1 MTTFAAVVV
10 VAVAGDLASPF
21 AGLPVGWQALF
32 TLALVVVVGMAAW
45 MLNLYVRGTRWVA
58 AERRRARRAGD
69 PDGGG
74 EVATGVDDL
83 LWIFL
88 VPALDEAVTI
98 ADSVARL
105 AQVEVRDRRI
115 VVIDDGSGDATPQVL
130 AGIDH
135 PDLRVIR
142 RDLPEAR
149 RGKAAALNQA
159 YRDLDVTGW
168 SRDDVVVGIVDADG
182 RLAADAPRHIA
193 RHFSDPRVG
202 GVQARVRIYNRRR
215 LLAWF
220 QDVEF
225 GVYGHLFQAGRNR
238 VGTAGMGGNGQFNR
252 LSALDDLVEGDGPW
266 RDRLTEDQDLGLRLT
281 ERGWRGRQDLH
292 AIVEQQG
299 LSRLRPLLRQRTRWS
314 QGNLQALGLARAVAR
329 APFGRIARLE
339 LLIHLG
345 LPFLQGLIGIVLIC
359 ALVLAATGVA
369 PWWGDGPTWY
379 LAVAYVLAFGGTLL
393 GCVAA
398 RRDDGIR
405 GRAVGFL
412 VGHVYAFYSWL
423 LWPVLLGATV
433 RQIRRRRDWSKTAR
447 EPLETR
453 GEVLIGGAPAPSWT
467 AIGVRHDP
475 PIVIPRGAAAT
486 SDVADRRAAGGP

>member
-1 MTTFAAVVV
+1 VNGPTDAAVVV
-10 VAVAGDLASPF
+10 VGALASPF
-21 AGLPVGWQALF
+21 DGLPAGWRIVF
-32 TLALVVVVGMAAW
+32 TVALVVVLGMSAW
-45 MLNLYVRGTRWVA
+45 TLNLYVRGARWVA
-58 AERRRARRAGD
+58 ADRRRARHAGSAD
-69 PDGGG
+69 PGD
-74 EVATGVDDL
+74 EVATTADDL

-105 AQVEVRDRRI
+105 AEVDVRDRRI

-142 RDLPEAR
+142 RDLPDAR
-149 RGKAAALNQA
+149 RGKAAALNRA
-159 YRDLDVTGW
+159 YRDLDVAGW
-168 SRDDVVVGIVDADG
+168 SRDQVVVGIIDADG
-182 RLAADAPRHIA
+182 RLAADAPRHLA
-193 RHFSDPRVG
+193 HHFGDPQVG

-225 GVYGHLFQAGRNR
+225 GVYGCLFQAGRNR

-252 LSALDDLVEGDGPW
+252 LSALDDLVEGEGPW

-281 ERGWRGRQDLH
+281 ERGWKGRQDLH
-292 AIVEQQG
+292 ATVEQQG
-299 LSRLRPLLRQRTRWS
+299 LPQLRPLLRQRTRWS
-314 QGNLQALGLARAVAR
+314 QGNLQALGLAGAVAR
-329 APFGRIARLE
+329 APFGRFARLE
-339 LLIHLG
+339 LLLHLG
-345 LPFLQGLIGIVLIC
+345 SPFLQGTIGIVLLC
-359 ALVLAATGVA
+359 ALGLAVTGVA

-379 LAVAYVLAFGGTLL
+379 LAVAYLLAFGGTVL

-405 GRAVGFL
+405 GRLVGFL
-412 VGHVYAFYSWL
+412 VGHAYAFYSWL
-423 LWPVLLGATV
+423 LWPVLLRATL
-433 RQIRRRRDWSKTAR
+433 RQVQRRRDWSKTAR

-453 GEVLIGGAPAPSWT
+453 DEVT
-467 AIGVRHDP
+467 V
-475 PIVIPRGAAAT
+475 
-486 SDVADRRAAGGP
+486 

>member
-1 MTTFAAVVV
+1 VNVSGDVAV

-21 AGLPVGWQALF
+21 AGLPVGWQVVF
-32 TLALVVVVGMAAW
+32 TLALLVVVAMTAW
-45 MLNLYVRGTRWVA
+45 TLNLYVRGARWVA
-58 AERRRARRAGD
+58 AERRRVRRAGD
-69 PDGGG
+69 MDRGG
-74 EVATGVDDL
+74 EAPTTADDL

-105 AQVEVRDRRI
+105 AEVDVRDRRI

-135 PDLRVIR
+135 PELRVIR

-159 YRDLDVTGW
+159 YRDLDDAGW
-168 SRDDVVVGIVDADG
+168 SRDRVVVGIVDADG

-193 RHFSDPRVG
+193 HHFGDPRVG

-215 LLAWF
+215 VLAWF

-252 LSALDDLVEGDGPW
+252 LSALDDLAVGEGPW

-281 ERGWRGRQDLH
+281 ERGWKGRQDLH
-292 AIVEQQG
+292 AVVEQQG
-299 LSRLRPLLRQRTRWS
+299 LPRLRPLLRQRTRWS
-314 QGNLQALGLARAVAR
+314 QGNLQALGLAGAVAR
-329 APFGRIARLE
+329 APFGRLARGE
-339 LLIHLG
+339 LLLHLG
-345 LPFLQGLIGIVLIC
+345 LPFLQGMIGSVLIC

-369 PWWGDGPTWY
+369 PWWAEGPTWY
-379 LAVAYVLAFGGTLL
+379 LAVAYLLAFGGTVL

-398 RRDDGIR
+398 RRGDGIR
-405 GRAVGFL
+405 GRLVGFL
-412 VGHVYAFYSWL
+412 TGHAYAFYSWL
-423 LWPVLLGATV
+423 LWPVLLAATG
-433 RQIRRRRDWSKTAR
+433 RQLRRRREWSKTAR

-453 GEVLIGGAPAPSWT
+453 DEVLA
-467 AIGVRHDP
+467 
-475 PIVIPRGAAAT
+475 
-486 SDVADRRAAGGP
+486 

>member
-1 MTTFAAVVV
+1 VTALGGVAA
-10 VAVAGDLASPF
+10 VAVARDLVSPF
-21 AGLPVGWQALF
+21 AGLPVGWEAVF
-32 TLALVVVVGMAAW
+32 VLALVVVVGMSAW
-45 MLNLYVRGTRWVA
+45 MLNLYVRGARWVA
-58 AERRRARRAGD
+58 AERRRAGRHGD
-69 PDGGG
+69 TDRGGQ
-74 EVATGVDDL
+74 VATTADDL

-105 AQVEVRDRRI
+105 AEVDVHDRRI

-130 AGIDH
+130 AGIDY

-159 YRDLDVTGW
+159 YRDLDVAGW
-168 SRDDVVVGIVDADG
+168 SRDRVVVGIVDADG
-182 RLAADAPRHIA
+182 RLAADAPHHIA
-193 RHFSDPRVG
+193 HHFSDPRVG

-252 LSALDDLVEGDGPW
+252 LSALDDLVEGEGPW

-281 ERGWRGRQDLH
+281 ARGWKGRQDLH
-292 AIVEQQG
+292 ATVEQQG

-314 QGNLQALGLARAVAR
+314 QGNLQALGLAGAVAR
-329 APFGRIARLE
+329 APFGRIARFE
-339 LLIHLG
+339 LLLHLG
-345 LPFLQGLIGIVLIC
+345 LPFLQGMIGIVLLC

-379 LAVAYVLAFGGTLL
+379 LAVVYLLAFGGTVL

-405 GRAVGFL
+405 GRLVGFL
-412 VGHVYAFYSWL
+412 IGHAYAFYSWL
-423 LWPVLLGATV
+423 LWPVLLGATL
-433 RQIRRRRDWSKTAR
+433 RQLRRRRDWSKTAR

-453 GEVLIGGAPAPSWT
+453 
-467 AIGVRHDP
+467 D
-475 PIVIPRGAAAT
+475 
-486 SDVADRRAAGGP
+486 DVTV

>member
-1 MTTFAAVVV
+1 VTALAGVAV
-10 VAVAGDLASPF
+10 VAVAGGLASPF
-21 AGLPVGWQALF
+21 AGLPVGWQGVF
-32 TLALVVVVGMAAW
+32 VLALVVVVGMFAW
-45 MLNLYVRGTRWVA
+45 TLNLYVRGARWVA
-58 AERRRARRAGD
+58 AERRRATRAGGT
-69 PDGGG
+69 DGGG
-74 EVATGVDDL
+74 EVATTADDL

-105 AQVEVRDRRI
+105 AEVDVRARRI

-130 AGIDH
+130 AGIDY

-159 YRDLDVTGW
+159 YRDLDVAGW
-168 SRDDVVVGIVDADG
+168 SREHVVVGIVDADG

-193 RHFSDPRVG
+193 HHFSDPRVG

-225 GVYGHLFQAGRNR
+225 GVYGHLHQAGRNR

-252 LSALDDLVEGDGPW
+252 LSALDDLVEGEGPW
-266 RDRLTEDQDLGLRLT
+266 RDRLTEDQDLGLRLS
-281 ERGWRGRQDLH
+281 ERGWKGRQDLH
-292 AIVEQQG
+292 ATVEQQG

-314 QGNLQALGLARAVAR
+314 QGNLQALGLAGAVAR
-329 APFGRIARLE
+329 APFGRIARVE
-339 LLIHLG
+339 LLLHLG
-345 LPFLQGLIGIVLIC
+345 LPFIQGMIGMVLIC

-379 LAVAYVLAFGGTLL
+379 LAVAYLLAFGGTIL

-405 GRAVGFL
+405 GRLVGFFI
-412 VGHVYAFYSWL
+412 GHAYAFYSWL
-423 LWPVLLGATV
+423 LWPVLLGATL
-433 RQIRRRRDWSKTAR
+433 RQFRRRRDWSKTAR

-453 GEVLIGGAPAPSWT
+453 
-467 AIGVRHDP
+467 D
-475 PIVIPRGAAAT
+475 
-486 SDVADRRAAGGP
+486 DVMV